1 MYLPFLA
8 VSYVCSLYLCVDL
21 YLSSNLYLWV
31 GGVRQGGG
39 GLPQDGPGHPVQLP
53 AMAGAAAQ
61 LLLQPHHHDE
71 DEDDHDDGD

>member
-1 MYLPFLA
+1 M
-8 VSYVCSLYLCVDL
+8 
-21 YLSSNLYLWV
+21 
-31 GGVRQGGG
+31 RQGGG

-71 DEDDHDDGD
+71 DEDDHDDDHDDGD